1 MSVPQNATRCEGN
14 LLSAGETPTASTF
27 ESWKFH
33 VLFVLG
39 RILVVHK
46 RNISR
51 WLERDH
57 TASYGIGNAL
67 CTAEV
72 M

>member
-27 ESWKFH
+27 ESWKFP

-51 WLERDH
+51 
-57 TASYGIGNAL
+57 
-67 CTAEV
+67 
-72 M
+72 